1 MIDPK
6 RVLDDLAGAAARAFP
21 QGLTREAETNLRA
34 LLGAALARLDLVTR
48 EELEVQ
54 EQVLQRTR
62 ERLQAMEKKLA
73 ELEAVLSKKS

>member
-6 RVLDDLAGAAARAFP
+6 RVIDDLTGTVARAFP
-21 QGLTREAETNLRA
+21 QGLTREAEKNLRA
-34 LLGAALARLDLVTR
+34 LLQSALARLDLVTR

-54 EQVLQRTR
+54 EQVLARTR

-73 ELEAVLSKKS
+73 ELEERLKTK

>member
-6 RVLDDLAGAAARAFP
+6 RVIDDLAGTVSRAFP
-21 QGLTREAETNLRA
+21 EGLTRETEKNLRA
-34 LLGAALARLDLVTR
+34 LLASTLARLDLVTR

-62 ERLQAMEKKLA
+62 ERLQTMEKKLA
-73 ELEAVLSKKS
+73 ELEERLKTK

>member
-6 RVLDDLAGAAARAFP
+6 HVIDDLAGTVARAFP
-21 QGLTREAETNLRA
+21 EGLTHEAEKNLRA
-34 LLGAALARLDLVTR
+34 LLASTLARLDLVTR

-54 EQVLQRTR
+54 EQVLARTR

-73 ELEAVLSKKS
+73 ELEEKLKTK